1 MVSRKVVA
9 KDKLQ
14 TPEERNIS
22 QRRARFLHLRRIAIQ
37 TLLVA
42 LPLAILLEALP
53 AFLPVT
59 AVPTGS
65 TIPPV
70 YQWLATHGGQ
80 QPIVELPMAGLDR
93 NFETKNEAWYDY
105 YAIYHAHPIANG
117 WSGYRPPLTFYMST
131 LLMNF
136 PSGPSLS
143 IIKQYHIQYVVL
155 HLQFYSPTIAHNL
168 LAQMESNPDL
178 RRVVEFG
185 YDSVWQVI

>member
-1 MVSRKVVA
+1 M
-9 KDKLQ
+9 Q
-14 TPEERNIS
+14 I
-22 QRRARFLHLRRIAIQ
+22 
-37 TLLVA
+37 LLVV

-65 TIPPV
+65 AIPPV
-70 YQWLATHGGQ
+70 YRWLATHGDQ
-80 QPIVELPMAGLDR
+80 QPIVELPMAAVDR

-143 IIKQYHIQYVVL
+143 IIKQYHIRYVVL
-155 HLQFYSPTIAHNL
+155 HLQYYSTTIAHTL
-168 LAQMESNPDL
+168 VAQMESNPDL
-178 RRVVEFG
+178 RRVAEFG